1 MFVYYKCYI
10 SIELTFL
17 KELMLI
23 KQVHQMSVIFLN
35 IRISQIKVP
44 SFNQMSAVD
53 AMIYYVYEP

>member
-1 MFVYYKCYI
+1 
-10 SIELTFL
+10 
-17 KELMLI
+17 MLI